1 MVSCNC
7 GLFFVIPDQYGHQ
20 RRTYLPQLTVKSHT
34 TIQAT
39 SYTTRLCQTFS
50 NPSDQKHKQTSYEF
64 PLYDG
69 IAVTS
74 FTCTIGDRNIFG
86 KVEEKDKARKTF
98 KQAVDRGESAGLL
111 STAPAGIFTISVGN
125 IPARSNVVVD
135 IEYGGQL
142 KHDAQIDGIR
152 FTLPT
157 AIAPRYGVYPGDVLE
172 LGTTAQQRGI
182 QIHVDLDLAP
192 MKVTS
197 LRTTSTTFESLL
209 TPTFATEK
217 NGRVLAASASILL
230 IGSEMTEDFVLLA
243 EVDGIGT
250 PQALL
255 DTSHDCNAVMA
266 TFVPKFKLP
275 NIKPEIVFVADQSA
289 SMAGGKTKSLVDAL
303 TVFLKSLPAG
313 AIFNIC
319 AFGSRFEFVFKTS
332 QPYTQETATQALNYV
347 KTFRAQYGGTELQRP
362 IEDVFKKY
370 SGNHPLEI
378 ILLTD
383 GEIWGEEPLFDFIND
398 QIIIKK
404 IDARL
409 FCLGFGRDVSH
420 TLVEGVA
427 RAGRGL
433 SQFVTDKENLDQKVV
448 RMLKASLSPH
458 FKDIAIKL
466 NHDEEEF
473 EVVESA
479 GNRPADKTSTLPL
492 RQPKEHVS
500 TSLFDQSAD
509 LDTPIPGSDDEVLKN
524 TNTTI
529 NPFNFTAPHN
539 ISLFPFSR
547 TTVFSMTSRTTSPP
561 VSLTLTANSSSG
573 PLELTIPIRAS
584 HDKASIIRKLAART
598 FVHDLEQGRLPPTFE
613 AKFNS
618 PTTRTELLQKAITN
632 IGEIHQIPTKYTSYV
647 AVEDKISQGLP
658 PEGEAPPSYGGALTL
673 ASWGGSQQMMST
685 QSQGMPLSA
694 TQQAQIQARMQ
705 RRAIPP
711 PPPAP
716 APASSFQGFGSSGGN
731 SSGGLFGSR
740 QSAVGGTLFG
750 TAAPASAPGGGGTGL
765 FGGLF
770 GASRAAS
777 KPQAAAHG
785 SPSASS
791 AGASGV
797 MSSMPADQSNR
808 DRSRAAPSPPGVS
821 APNAP
826 SFIQR
831 RAVVDD
837 DDEDEDVVDDHS
849 SNDDDDS
856 GGGRFLRDV
865 DSDDSDEEREASPNR
880 FLSFSGGHSDSGPAD
895 DTAAPSQDMLRT
907 LKRRS
912 GQSAARKKKSRAQA
926 GGQDEDISTFRI
938 EERLRIIISEQSFDG
953 FWAPGVKLLQALQM
967 DVDTAGMNSELIT
980 ALVLVVLEE
989 KFDKLEEVW
998 ELCGDK
1004 AQAWLGSKM
1013 DGQGVE
1019 KMKETARRLL

>member
-7 GLFFVIPDQYGHQ
+7 GLFFIIPDQYGHQ
-20 RRTYLPQLTVKSHT
+20 RRTYLPQLTAKSHT

-39 SYTTRLCQTFS
+39 SYTTLLRQTFS
-50 NPSDQKHKQTSYEF
+50 NPLDQNHKQTSYEF

-74 FTCTIGDRNIFG
+74 FTCTIGDRKIFG
-86 KVEEKDKARKTF
+86 KVEEKEKARKTF

-135 IEYGGQL
+135 IEYGGEL

-157 AIAPRYGVYPGDVLE
+157 AIAPRYGSYPGDVLG

-182 QIHVDLDLAP
+182 QIDVDLDLAP

-217 NGRVLAASASILL
+217 DGRVLAASASILL

-243 EVDGIGT
+243 EVDGIGK

-255 DTSHDCNAVMA
+255 DTSHDCNTVMA

-275 NIKPEIVFVADQSA
+275 NIKPEIVFVADQSG

-313 AIFNIC
+313 AVFNIC
-319 AFGSRFEFVFKTS
+319 AFGSRYDFVFKTS

-404 IDARL
+404 VDARL

-427 RAGRGL
+427 RASRGL

-458 FKDIAIKL
+458 FKDVAIKL

-479 GNRPADKTSTLPL
+479 GNHSADETSTLPL
-492 RQPKEHVS
+492 GQSKEHVS
-500 TSLFDQSAD
+500 TSLFDQAAD

-529 NPFNFTAPHN
+529 DPFNFTAPHD

-547 TTVFSMTSRTTSPP
+547 TTVFGMTSRTSTPP
-561 VSLTLTANSSSG
+561 VSLTLTAKSSSG
-573 PLELTIPIRAS
+573 PLELTIPIEAS
-584 HDKASIIRKLAART
+584 HGSASIIRKLAART

-658 PEGEAPPSYGGALTL
+658 PEGEAPPSYGGALTP
-673 ASWGGSQQMMST
+673 SSFGGAQPRMM
-685 QSQGMPLSA
+685 
-694 TQQAQIQARMQ
+694 RMS
-705 RRAIPP
+705 AIPP

-716 APASSFQGFGSSGGN
+716 APASSFQGFGTPSVTT
-731 SSGGLFGSR
+731 SGGLFGSR
-740 QSAVGGTLFG
+740 QSAVGKAFG
-750 TAAPASAPGGGGTGL
+750 SAPVPAPAPAPGGGGTGI

-770 GASRAAS
+770 GGSRAAS
-777 KPQAAAHG
+777 KPQAAAYG
-785 SPSASS
+785 APSASS
-791 AGASGV
+791 AGAFGV
-797 MSSMPADQSNR
+797 MSRMHSDERSR
-808 DRSRAAPSPPGVS
+808 DRGRTAPSPPGMS
-821 APNAP
+821 AQLAQ
-826 SFIQR
+826 SSIQR
-831 RAVVDD
+831 RAVTD
-837 DDEDEDVVDDHS
+837 
-849 SNDDDDS
+849 DDDDS
-856 GGGRFLRDV
+856 DGEDTGALRFLCDR
-865 DSDDSDEEREASPNR
+865 DSDGSDEEDETNANR
-880 FLSFSGGHSDSGPAD
+880 FLSSGGSH
-895 DTAAPSQDMLRT
+895 
-907 LKRRS
+907 
-912 GQSAARKKKSRAQA
+912 QSAARKKKSRARA
-926 GGQDEDISTFRI
+926 GGRDEDVSTLSI

-953 FWAPGVKLLQALQM
+953 FWAPSVRLLQALQL
-967 DVDTAGMNSELIT
+967 DVDTAGMNPELIT
-980 ALVLVVLEE
+980 VLVLIVLEE

-1004 AQAWLGSKM
+1004 AEAWLGSKM
-1013 DGQGVE
+1013 DGKGFE